1 MSLFLPLA
9 LCTLAA
15 CCGAR
20 SPPLPVLVPPPLLSL
35 GCNSSDVLDIA
46 NFILQDINRDQ
57 KDGYVLSLNRVS
69 DAREHPQKA
78 GLGSLFYFTL
88 DVLETGC
95 HVLSRKSWKN
105 CGVRLLH
112 KSVYGQCKAI
122 FYINKARRIF
132 YLPAYNCT
140 LRPVSRSKITM
151 ICPDCPSSSPHDLSN
166 PKFLETAT
174 ESLARYNDKSPSK
187 QYSLVKITKTSQQ
200 WVFGAA
206 YFVEYLIQESCTKSQ
221 ASSCAL
227 QPPNSVPVGICHG
240 SLTERHSEKTVSVT
254 CDFFESEAPTPR
266 GENPTVNP
274 RPVNLFKAEEPQQT
288 THQPKAVPKGT
299 VQYLPD
305 LDNKAEDSQ
314 GTDPV
319 KAFPVQ
325 LDLTTDPQGEPLDVS
340 FLFLDPMEGKP
351 VVLPFPSKE
360 QRSAECPGPAQMD
373 NPLILPP

>member
-15 CCGAR
+15 CCGAL
-20 SPPLPVLVPPPLLSL
+20 SPPHPVLGPPPLFSL

-46 NFILQDINRDQ
+46 NFILQDINRDR

-69 DAREHPQKA
+69 DARGHPQEVI
-78 GLGSLFYFTL
+78 SL
-88 DVLETGC
+88 
-95 HVLSRKSWKN
+95 
-105 CGVRLLH
+105 
-112 KSVYGQCKAI
+112 
-122 FYINKARRIF
+122 
-132 YLPAYNCT
+132 
-140 LRPVSRSKITM
+140 SKITT

-187 QYSLVKITKTSQQ
+187 QYSLVKITKTSKQ
-200 WVFGAA
+200 WVFGPA
-206 YFVEYLIQESCTKSQ
+206 YFVEYLIQESCPKSQ

-240 SLTERHSEKTVSVT
+240 SLTERHSEKSVSVT

-319 KAFPVQ
+319 EAFPVQ

>member
-1 MSLFLPLA
+1 MSLFLPLV

-20 SPPLPVLVPPPLLSL
+20 SPPHPVLGPPPLFSL

-69 DAREHPQKA
+69 DAREHPQE
-78 GLGSLFYFTL
+78 
-88 DVLETGC
+88 VI
-95 HVLSRKSWKN
+95 SR
-105 CGVRLLH
+105 R
-112 KSVYGQCKAI
+112 
-122 FYINKARRIF
+122 
-132 YLPAYNCT
+132 
-140 LRPVSRSKITM
+140 KITT

-166 PKFLETAT
+166 PKFLEAAT
-174 ESLARYNDKSPSK
+174 ESLARYNDKGPSK
-187 QYSLVKITKTSQQ
+187 QYSLVKITKTSKQ

-206 YFVEYLIQESCTKSQ
+206 YFVEYLIQESCPKSQ

-240 SLTERHSEKTVSVT
+240 SLTERHSEKSVSVT

-319 KAFPVQ
+319 EAFPVQ

-360 QRSAECPGPAQMD
+360 RRSAECPGPAQMD